1 MITYLDSSAI
11 VKRYVLE
18 RGFEAVREVYTQ
30 ALNGELSI
38 SFSVWNIGEVLEVLG
53 KYLRRGWLDE
63 KDFEEARGNFVMETL
78 RLIKLNLL
86 RLIPVRTRL
95 LIEAWEL
102 MERHHLSQADALQI
116 ASARYIKAD
125 ALLSA
130 DGQLIEASKEE
141 GLKAVY
147 VG

>member
-18 RGFEAVREVYTQ
+18 KGSKAVREVYTQ

-38 SFSVWNIGEVLEVLG
+38 SFSVWNIGEVLGVLG
-53 KYLRRGWLDE
+53 KYHRRGWLDE
-63 KDFEEARGNFVMETL
+63 EGLKEARGSFIVETL

-95 LIEAWEL
+95 LIEAWGL

-116 ASARYIKAD
+116 ASARYIRAD
-125 ALLSA
+125 SLLSA
-130 DGQLIEASKEE
+130 DRQLIEASKVE

>member
-130 DGQLIEASKEE
+130 DRQLIEASKEE

>member
-18 RGFEAVREVYTQ
+18 RGSEAVREVYKQ
-30 ALNGELSI
+30 ALNGEFSI
-38 SFSVWNIGEVLEVLG
+38 SFSVWNIGEVLGVLG
-53 KYLRRGWLDE
+53 KYRRRGWLDE
-63 KDFEEARGNFVMETL
+63 KNFEEARGNFVMETL

-125 ALLSA
+125 TLFSA
-130 DGQLIEASKEE
+130 DRQLIEVSKVE